1 MHPWKSWVSEA
12 SQGSKTN
19 HCGSKEHLPSKP
31 SNYQASPSFDS
42 FFAKNRR
49 FDEFPLFSVRL
60 IGIMAF
66 LLLLLNSFL
75 VGQRCSCFDDL
86 SFSWCEFFLFW
97 SLASYLDHGMCYPE
111 GCAAPGSVPCQC
123 NTRGLLSKLE
133 ETPPQTKINVTSK
146 SPVGDI
152 SVVTLIRTDTTL
164 DHSQK
169 AEKVWSVCCQRQK
182 SKMMQNIHDA
192 FGQRPVQLLPRIAQ
206 ERTWMIVR
214 WAAKQRHRRSE

>member
-1 MHPWKSWVSEA
+1 MVRKNIFPA
-12 SQGSKTN
+12 S
-19 HCGSKEHLPSKP
+19 LPTTRLPLRLIP
-31 SNYQASPSFDS
+31 SLR
-42 FFAKNRR
+42 KNAVLMNSR
-49 FDEFPLFSVRL
+49 FFSVRL

-75 VGQRCSCFDDL
+75 VGQRCSCFDDF

-169 AEKVWSVCCQRQK
+169 AEKV
-182 SKMMQNIHDA
+182 
-192 FGQRPVQLLPRIAQ
+192 
-206 ERTWMIVR
+206 
-214 WAAKQRHRRSE
+214 